1 MALLM
6 LLACSSSLTAQ
17 HLQNTNFE
25 NGTQWWFPFGSCEI
39 APTDEGRL
47 DDSGVVVSNRS
58 LFWMG
63 IAQDITGLVADEDY
77 HIQVWVRSLD
87 GPTNLRLQI
96 RQVDDRGERFITA
109 GDFDV
114 DEQWTRVQGGF
125 RYQENGTVETLQLIV
140 NNQSPSGNVVSYAI
154 DDVSFELNDW
164 RAAADERIATY
175 RKRPASISLKN
186 PDGSPAS
193 GFDVDIQQVGHHF
206 AFGSALNEVVS
217 ENDVYHDFFIEHFDW
232 ATVEWRMQW
241 PIVES
246 VQGVEDY
253 THADLAVSFA
263 KEHAIPLRGHAVFWP
278 NPNFVPSW
286 LADLEP
292 EQCLEEI
299 DQRLQSV
306 VPRFVDDLV
315 SWDVCNEMLDFSF
328 FSDKLGPE
336 IRPYFFQQTREFAPE
351 VPLFA
356 NEGLATFKSEQKAVR
371 YRQLVESLESDGA
384 EVNGIGLQTHF
395 FESNVSA
402 KALEISLA
410 QLEPLGKKI
419 MLSEFDIVNPDS
431 NERGKGLVDFY
442 RYAFSRPEI
451 DGVIMW
457 GFWAGT
463 HWLGPDASIV
473 DEDWTVNAA
482 GQAYF
487 DLIENWTTATESNIT
502 TEEETVDFTG
512 FNGTYIVTL
521 TDQSTGEKSFHWL
534 QLTQDASQQT
544 QEITLVHGSPNSLT
558 FYGRPEDDEFHV
570 DFDQLDRVTVNGRVR
585 KIKQLAEID
594 RIIFRGM
601 EGEDEVSIT
610 GSNDQSAG
618 YTFNNGVLSSNV
630 DSQID
635 LEFVGMEVIEFTVT
649 SENNT
654 IRLYDSPLADTF
666 ESHSTSASLSN
677 ELTRFTARDFNAV
690 FAFATAEE
698 NTDTDD
704 NTDTDTTDTD
714 TNADTA
720 IFFDSPANDAVFANH
735 DFVRIR
741 DGLTNVVRRA
751 DRFENVEFRSL
762 QGNDRLRLEL
772 NTDPRTIQ
780 IAPDVIEIA
789 TANGVHQFHSFRF
802 ATFNALGDNNDTL
815 HFVDSESNDF
825 FLGEPGRFRFFGPG
839 YTYSAFG
846 FKSAD
851 FHSLNG
857 GSDRATIR
865 DSFGDDVVTVNS
877 SVVDWQGLDFSV
889 TLDGVPLVI
898 ANAKNGGNNTVEINN
913 AEIDFRQFGNLDDD

>member
-1 MALLM
+1 MAFVM
-6 LLACSSSLTAQ
+6 LLACSSPLTAQ
-17 HLQNTNFE
+17 HLQNTNFQ
-25 NGTQWWFPFGSCEI
+25 NGIQWWFPFGSCEI

-63 IAQDITGLVADEDY
+63 IAQDITGLTADEDY
-77 HIQVWVRSLD
+77 HIQVWVRSLG

-96 RQVDDRGERFITA
+96 RQIDDRGERYITA

-125 RYQENGTVETLQLIV
+125 RYQENGTVETLQLII

-164 RAAADERIATY
+164 RAAADDRIATH
-175 RKRPASISLKN
+175 RKRPASISLEN

-206 AFGSALNEVVS
+206 AFGSTLNEAVS
-217 ENDVYHDFFIEHFDW
+217 ENATYRDFFVEHFDW
-232 ATVEWRMQW
+232 ATVEWRLQW

-246 VQGVEDY
+246 VRGVEDY

-263 KEHAIPLRGHAVFWP
+263 KEHAIPLRGHAVFWS

-286 LADLEP
+286 LPDLDANEC
-292 EQCLEEI
+292 QEEI
-299 DQRLQSV
+299 DQRLENII
-306 VPRFVDDLV
+306 PRFADDLV

-336 IRPYFFQQTREFAPE
+336 IRPYFFQQTRQFAPD
-351 VPLFA
+351 VPLFT

-384 EVNGIGLQTHF
+384 DVNGIGLQTHF

-410 QLEPLGKKI
+410 QLEPLGKRI

-442 RYAFSRPEI
+442 RYAFSRPEV

-463 HWLGPDASIV
+463 HWLGADASIV
-473 DEDWTVNAA
+473 DEDWTINAA
-482 GQAYF
+482 GDAYF
-487 DLIENWTTATESNIT
+487 DLIDSWTTATESSVT
-502 TEEETVDFTG
+502 TAGETVDFTG
-512 FNGTYIVTL
+512 FNGIYVITL
-521 TDQSTGEKSFHWL
+521 TDQTTGEKSFHWL
-534 QLTQDASQQT
+534 QLTQDTSQQT
-544 QEITLVHGSPNSLT
+544 QEITLVHGTPNSLT
-558 FYGRPEDDEFHV
+558 FYGRPEDDEFHF
-570 DFDQLDRVTVNGRVR
+570 DFDQLDRATVNGRVR
-585 KIKQLAEID
+585 KIEQLAEID
-594 RIIFRGM
+594 KVIFRGM
-601 EGEDEVSIT
+601 EGEDEITIT
-610 GSNDQSAG
+610 GPADQSAN
-618 YTFNNGVLSSNV
+618 YTFKNGVLSSNV

-635 LEFVGMEVIEFTVT
+635 LEFVDMEVVDFTAK
-649 SENNT
+649 SDNNR

-666 ESHSTSASLSN
+666 ESHPTSTSLSN
-677 ELTRFTARDFNAV
+677 DSTRFTARDFNAV
-690 FAFATAEE
+690 FAFATAEADPA
-698 NTDTDD
+698 NTAPDA
-704 NTDTDTTDTD
+704 
-714 TNADTA
+714 NADTA
-720 IFFDSPANDAVFANH
+720 IFFDSPANDYVFSNSN
-735 DFVRIR
+735 FVRIR
-741 DGLTNVVRRA
+741 DGLTNVIRRA
-751 DRFENVEFRSL
+751 DKFENVEFRSL

-772 NTDPRTIQ
+772 NTDPRTVQ
-780 IAPDVIEIA
+780 IAPDVIEI
-789 TANGVHQFHSFRF
+789 TGENGVRQFHSFRF
-802 ATFNALGDNNDTL
+802 ATFNAVGDNNDTL
-815 HFVDSESNDF
+815 QFVDSENNDF
-825 FLGEPGRFRFFGPG
+825 FLGEPGRFRLFGAG

-851 FHSLNG
+851 FQSING

-877 SVVDWQGLDFSV
+877 SAVNWQGLDFSV

-898 ANAKNGGNNTVEINN
+898 ANAKNGGNNTVELNN
-913 AEIDFRQFGNLDDD
+913 VEIDFRQFGKWNDD